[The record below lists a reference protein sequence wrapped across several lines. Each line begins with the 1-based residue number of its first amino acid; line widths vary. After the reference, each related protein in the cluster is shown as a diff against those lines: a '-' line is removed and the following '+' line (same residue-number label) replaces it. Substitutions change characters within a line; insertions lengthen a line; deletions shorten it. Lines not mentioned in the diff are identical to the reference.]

1 MRGTSRVEL
10 YGVLILSP
18 HPESGELVVASSDT
32 AGNTCAMIAVSHDDS
47 VHRDFWQVRVEN
59 RDRNAKLAGM
69 QKLLH
74 SLTAGETVKVTG
86 EPYIESG
93 PLGKVPVVKPTAIEI
108 VKLHARL

>member
-18 HPESGELVVASSDT
+18 HPESGELVIASSDSD
-32 AGNTCAMIAVSHDDS
+32 GNTCATMAVSHSDS
-47 VHRDFWQVRVEN
+47 VHRDFWQIRVEN

-69 QKLLH
+69 QRQLH
-74 SLTAGETVKVTG
+74 ALTAGEKVKVIG

-93 PLGKVPVVKPTAIEI
+93 PQGKIPVVKPTAIEI
-108 VKLHARL
+108 VNLHD